1 MKQHIP
7 HVRKSIRVLPAVIE
21 RNLQTGAEAPP
32 IVVRIGAGP
41 DFRER
46 QARLVEIAGPSRVV
60 WGRNGV
66 AGAGA
71 HGGGE
76 AEAPG
81 RLGGGGNAWTVRR
94 P

>member
-60 WGRNGV
+60 WDRNGV
-66 AGAGA
+66 PGSGA
-71 HGGGE
+71 HVWVE
-76 AEAPG
+76 TEAPV
-81 RLGGGGNAWTVRR
+81 RLDGEEIA
-94 P
+94 